1 MKRVAPPL
9 CALALALAGCGGGG
23 NDADGRLTPTI
34 PKAAT
39 ATPTATPEAA
49 ERPQSTGP
57 VTAGEERVI
66 RAWADALR
74 TGDVERA
81 VDQFAVPTITA
92 NGGQPTRLLTRG
104 AIREW
109 NESLTCGARLKSV
122 ERNANYAVATFELTN
137 RKGLPDGCGTGVG
150 NEART
155 AFLIRGGKIA
165 QWIRAPDP
173 TDPADEPG
181 GSTS

>member
-9 CALALALAGCGGGG
+9 CVLALALAGCGGGG
-23 NDADGRLTPTI
+23 GDADGRLTLTT

-39 ATPTATPEAA
+39 ATATPEAA
-49 ERPQSTGP
+49 ERPQSKAP
-57 VTAGEERVI
+57 VTAAEKRVI

-74 TGDVERA
+74 TGDVETA
-81 VDQFAVPTITA
+81 VDQFAVPAITA

-109 NESLTCGARLKSV
+109 NESLTCGAKLKSV
-122 ERNANYAVATFELTN
+122 ERDANYTVATFVLTN
-137 RKGLPDGCGTGVG
+137 RKGLPGGCGTGVG

-155 AFLIRGGKIA
+155 AFLIRDGKIA

-173 TDPADEPG
+173 TDTADEPG

>member
-9 CALALALAGCGGGG
+9 CVLALALAGCGGG
-23 NDADGRLTPTI
+23 NDADGRLTLTT
-34 PKAAT
+34 PKASTAT
-39 ATPTATPEAA
+39 ATATATPEAA
-49 ERPQSTGP
+49 ERPAKGP
-57 VTAGEERVI
+57 VTAAEKRVI

-74 TGDVERA
+74 TGDVETA
-81 VDQFAVPTITA
+81 VDQFAVPAITA

-109 NESLTCGARLKSV
+109 NESLTCGAKLKSV
-122 ERNANYAVATFELTN
+122 ERDANYAVATFVLTN